1 MLSLLSLLQ
10 IYLAQTER
18 FFSWGL
24 ILVAE
29 QQNDVKQQLA
39 NAVKARKQL
48 EDTYES
54 QFKILSQ
61 FVSRL
66 SLACKGIDIDLDNKL
81 ARLRQEFAKGTD
93 LEKILPLVESA
104 VETLKTLESR
114 QLSDLKKAQSTLTD
128 AGKLLQKQRGLPDQL
143 RRDLRDLLS
152 KVEEPSA
159 TVQAFLPHLTHLTE
173 LYQAALA
180 TKQQSEQAEQGNTTE
195 ENKYQAICKQIS
207 VELTNLLSELAFEG
221 KYGQDIEKIRLTLLS
236 DVSIEALLESCLRTI
251 EIIIASVTD
260 ERQSAQHFLLKLN
273 EALTGVQQAVVSSL
287 NTSNNIKEKMLLLN
301 QQIEQQISN
310 LTADTKSATSL
321 EQLQSLVGTKLGA
334 ITCPLREKEQL
345 EKDERELMLTTL
357 RHMESRLAELEQEA
371 AQFKKRLAEQKFRSL
386 QDALT
391 ELPNRAAFD
400 ERFELEI
407 RRSQRYGKPLSIALA
422 DVDHFKQINDNY
434 GHSAGDKTLK
444 VIAQALKQSLR
455 ETDFIARYG
464 GEEFIILFP
473 ETHLSE
479 LKLPLNNLKDRIKK
493 IPFKFKDKNVPISIS
508 FGATEL
514 KSTDNNTAAFDR
526 ADEALYEAK
535 RAGRDLVVLK
545 S

>member
-104 VETLKTLESR
+104 VEALKALEVR
-114 QLSDLKKAQSTLTD
+114 QLSDLKKAQNTLTD

-143 RRDLRDLLS
+143 RRDLRNLLT

-180 TKQQSEQAEQGNTTE
+180 TKQQNEQSDTADDD
-195 ENKYQAICKQIS
+195 KYQAICKQIS
-207 VELTNLLSELAFEG
+207 IELTNLLSELAFEG

-236 DVSIEALLESCLRTI
+236 DVSIEALLQSCLRTI

-334 ITCPLREKEQL
+334 ITCSLREKEQL

-407 RRSQRYGKPLSIALA
+407 RRSQRYGKPLSIVLA

-514 KSTDNNTAAFDR
+514 KSTDNNRAAFDR

>member
-104 VETLKTLESR
+104 VEALKALESR
-114 QLSDLKKAQSTLTD
+114 QLSDLKKAQNTLTD

-180 TKQQSEQAEQGNTTE
+180 TKQQNEQSDTADDD
-195 ENKYQAICKQIS
+195 KYQAICKQIS
-207 VELTNLLSELAFEG
+207 IELTNLLSELAFEG

-236 DVSIEALLESCLRTI
+236 DVSIEALLQSCLRTI

-334 ITCPLREKEQL
+334 ITCSLREKEQL

-357 RHMESRLAELEQEA
+357 RHMESRLAELDQEA

-514 KSTDNNTAAFDR
+514 KSTDNNRAAFDR

>member
-18 FFSWGL
+18 FFAWGL

-104 VETLKTLESR
+104 VEALKALEVR
-114 QLSDLKKAQSTLTD
+114 QLSDLKKAQNTLTD

-143 RRDLRDLLS
+143 RRDLRDLLT

-180 TKQQSEQAEQGNTTE
+180 TKQQNEQSDTADDD
-195 ENKYQAICKQIS
+195 KYQAICKQIS
-207 VELTNLLSELAFEG
+207 IELTNLLSELAFEG

-236 DVSIEALLESCLRTI
+236 DVSIEALLQSCLRTI

-334 ITCPLREKEQL
+334 ITCSLREKEQL

-514 KSTDNNTAAFDR
+514 KSTDNNRAAFDR

>member
-104 VETLKTLESR
+104 VEALKALEVR
-114 QLSDLKKAQSTLTD
+114 QLSDLKKAQNTLTD

-143 RRDLRDLLS
+143 RRDLRDLLT

-180 TKQQSEQAEQGNTTE
+180 TKQQNEQSDTADDD
-195 ENKYQAICKQIS
+195 KYQAICKQIS
-207 VELTNLLSELAFEG
+207 IELTNLLSELAFEG

-236 DVSIEALLESCLRTI
+236 DVSIEALLQSCLRTI

-321 EQLQSLVGTKLGA
+321 EQLQSLVGTKLSA
-334 ITCPLREKEQL
+334 ITCSLREKEQL

-407 RRSQRYGKPLSIALA
+407 RRSQRYGKPLSIVLA

-514 KSTDNNTAAFDR
+514 KSTDNNRAAFDR

>member
-104 VETLKTLESR
+104 VEALKALESR
-114 QLSDLKKAQSTLTD
+114 QLSDLKKAQNTLTD

-143 RRDLRDLLS
+143 RRDLRDLLT

-180 TKQQSEQAEQGNTTE
+180 TKQQNEQSDTADDD
-195 ENKYQAICKQIS
+195 KYQAICKQIS
-207 VELTNLLSELAFEG
+207 IELTNLLSELAFEG

-236 DVSIEALLESCLRTI
+236 DVSIEALLQSCLRTI

-321 EQLQSLVGTKLGA
+321 EQLQSLVGTKLSA
-334 ITCPLREKEQL
+334 ITCSLREKEQL

-514 KSTDNNTAAFDR
+514 KSTDNNRAAFDR

>member
-104 VETLKTLESR
+104 VEALKVLESR
-114 QLSDLKKAQSTLTD
+114 QLSDLKKAQNTLTD

-143 RRDLRDLLS
+143 RRDLRDLLT

-180 TKQQSEQAEQGNTTE
+180 TKQQNEQSDTADDD
-195 ENKYQAICKQIS
+195 KYQAICKQIS
-207 VELTNLLSELAFEG
+207 IELTNLLSELAFEG

-236 DVSIEALLESCLRTI
+236 DVSIEALLQSCLRTI

-321 EQLQSLVGTKLGA
+321 EQLQSLVGTKLSA
-334 ITCPLREKEQL
+334 ITCSLREKEQL
-345 EKDERELMLTTL
+345 EKDERELMLTAL

-400 ERFELEI
+400 ERFELEV
-407 RRSQRYGKPLSIALA
+407 RRSQRYGKPLSIAMA

-444 VIAQALKQSLR
+444 VIAQALRQSLR

-514 KSTDNNTAAFDR
+514 KSTDTNRAAFDR

>member
-18 FFSWGL
+18 FFAWGL

-104 VETLKTLESR
+104 VEALKALEAR
-114 QLSDLKKAQSTLTD
+114 QLSDLKKAQNTLTD

-143 RRDLRDLLS
+143 RRDLRDLLT

-180 TKQQSEQAEQGNTTE
+180 TKQQNEQSDTADDD
-195 ENKYQAICKQIS
+195 KYQAICKQIS
-207 VELTNLLSELAFEG
+207 IELTNLLSELAFEG

-236 DVSIEALLESCLRTI
+236 DVSIEALLQSCLRTI

-334 ITCPLREKEQL
+334 ITCSLREKEQL

-514 KSTDNNTAAFDR
+514 KSTDNNRAAFDR

>member
-18 FFSWGL
+18 FFAWGL

-104 VETLKTLESR
+104 VEALKALEMR
-114 QLSDLKKAQSTLTD
+114 QLSDLKKAQNTLTD

-143 RRDLRDLLS
+143 RRDLRDLLT

-180 TKQQSEQAEQGNTTE
+180 TKQQNEQSDTADDD
-195 ENKYQAICKQIS
+195 KYQAICKQIS
-207 VELTNLLSELAFEG
+207 IELTNLLSELAFEG

-236 DVSIEALLESCLRTI
+236 DVSIEALLQSCLRTI

-334 ITCPLREKEQL
+334 ITCSLREKEQL

-407 RRSQRYGKPLSIALA
+407 RRSQRYGKPLSIVLA

-514 KSTDNNTAAFDR
+514 KSTDNNRAAFDR

>member
-104 VETLKTLESR
+104 VEALKALEMR
-114 QLSDLKKAQSTLTD
+114 QLSDLKKAQNTLTD

-143 RRDLRDLLS
+143 RRDLRDLLT

-180 TKQQSEQAEQGNTTE
+180 TKQQNEQSDTADDD
-195 ENKYQAICKQIS
+195 KYQAICKQIS
-207 VELTNLLSELAFEG
+207 IELTNLLSELAFEG

-236 DVSIEALLESCLRTI
+236 DVSIEALLQSCLRTI

-334 ITCPLREKEQL
+334 ITCSLREKEQL